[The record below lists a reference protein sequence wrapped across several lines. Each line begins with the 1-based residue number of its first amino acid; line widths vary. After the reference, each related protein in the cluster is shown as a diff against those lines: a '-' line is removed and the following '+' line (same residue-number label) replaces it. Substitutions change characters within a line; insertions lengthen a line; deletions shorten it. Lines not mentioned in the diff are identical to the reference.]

1 MTGGVALGPGI
12 ALARVH
18 LSASRNRFALTRR
31 RHPFRV
37 AVQFCVLAP
46 LVAGFAIALAFGLS
60 KSYEQA
66 GGRTDQ
72 TAMLAATFTLFI
84 IGGFIGISTAALHAL
99 YLAEDVAFMT
109 TLPLPLR
116 VVFASKM
123 ADAAAGAI
131 PASILAFGSIGGF
144 AFAGSVSLIY
154 LIAALVGYGALLAS
168 SLAVSVTFVA
178 VITRFVPPKRARVY
192 LLMIAF
198 ILVAASAA
206 TWPLVAPHHN
216 SSGSESVGLDFAR
229 SIIARTPAYWIAH
242 AISAAAFGS
251 AMEAAIWLA
260 VSVGATA
267 LLLIASFSIFRRVY
281 LPSLARA
288 AEVQTTREARANDL
302 GWLRTL
308 ATPLPEPLRAVAV
321 KEWLTLARDFR
332 RLTGIVWPALI
343 VFFYTVVLGK
353 RSASSDF
360 EPELRFWLGNGS
372 LALLP
377 WGLSLGVSIY
387 AFGSEGRMVALMR
400 SLPMTARQVFYG
412 KVFASLIPVGLA
424 SLLLTAAT
432 LAFRGASLG
441 DTLQMMA
448 LVLWMAAGYVVID
461 TAASTVAPNF
471 EILHIQRAVGLT
483 GRAFSVASGFAFG
496 LATVGG
502 VARSFFLIHEVPTR
516 LQPIFGGDHAFNL
529 MGLPLALASFAAA
542 AGVVA
547 LTARIGVR
555 RVETI
560 LRVG

>member
-1 MTGGVALGPGI
+1 MTGVDAFGPGI

-18 LSASRNRFALTRR
+18 LSSSRNRFALTRR

-37 AVQFCVLAP
+37 AVQLCVLAP
-46 LVAGFAIALAFGLS
+46 MVAGFATALAFGLS

-66 GGRTDQ
+66 GGRADQ
-72 TAMLAATFTLFI
+72 TAMLAATFTLFV

-123 ADAAAGAI
+123 TDAAAGAI

-144 AFAGSVSLIY
+144 AFAGSVSPMY

-168 SLAVSVTFVA
+168 SLSVSVTFVA
-178 VITRFVPPKRARVY
+178 VITRYVPPKRARIY
-192 LLMIAF
+192 LLVIAF

-206 TWPLVAPHHN
+206 TWPLVAPHEN

-229 SIIARTPAYWIAH
+229 SIIAHTPAYWIAH

-251 AMEAAIWLA
+251 AGEAVLWLA

-267 LLLIASFSIFRRVY
+267 VLLAISYRIFRRVY

-302 GWLRTL
+302 GWLRAM

-343 VFFYTVVLGK
+343 VFFYTVVLGR

-360 EPELRFWLGNGS
+360 EPDLRFWLGNGS

-387 AFGSEGRMVALMR
+387 AFGSEGRMIALMR
-400 SLPMTARQVFYG
+400 SLPVTAKQMFYG
-412 KVFASLIPVGLA
+412 KVLASLIPVGLT
-424 SLLLTAAT
+424 SLLLTAVT
-432 LAFRGASLG
+432 LLFRGAGPG
-441 DTLQMMA
+441 DTIQMLA
-448 LVLWMAAGYVVID
+448 LVLWMAVGYVVID
-461 TAASTVAPNF
+461 TAASTIAPNF

-483 GRAFSVASGFAFG
+483 GRAFSVAAGFGFG

-502 VARSFFLIHEVPTR
+502 VARTFFLTHDVPAR
-516 LQPIFGGDHAFNL
+516 LQPFLGDGHAFNL
-529 MGLPLALASFAAA
+529 MGLPLALMSFAAA

-555 RVETI
+555 RVESI
-560 LRVG
+560 LREG